1 MIKLQTTQL
10 PIRRSQGEAAF
21 GSDLNSAKT
30 YKDHLGHEHSGFKMC
45 SEKTNCYVLD
55 HAVIKQNKTVNNLN
69 KKTAKNVNFG
79 GLPFPEASKLSKK
92 AWNLA
97 GNKTFN
103 WLSDLAAGNQTVFDA
118 LFAVLITCGLR
129 PAAIMAQTN
138 EHNKEKNKKAASH
151 SISSGIIGYGFAVAV
166 FTPIKNALDKVVKQP
181 EKYAKKAEK
190 FLSYNGK
197 KLISLT
203 DRTTTFKS
211 IFNYG
216 SQVFTASVRS
226 AITIAMIPVIDKY
239 ILNRVFKSNVKP
251 ATREELK
258 DDPTYKFAY
267 INFKN
272 SPNAKKVFQNFSGVM
287 K

>member
-10 PIRRSQGEAAF
+10 PIKHTQGLNGRTGF
-21 GSDLNSAKT
+21 G
-30 YKDHLGHEHSGFKMC
+30 HSGFEMC
-45 SEKTNCYVLD
+45 SENKNNNVLD
-55 HAVIKQNKTVNNLN
+55 CAVITKKNTVNNFD
-69 KKTAKNVNFG
+69 KMTANNVSFR
-79 GLPFPEASKLSKK
+79 GLPFPQGSKLSQK
-92 AWNLA
+92 AWKLA

-138 EHNKEKNKKAASH
+138 ENNKEKNKKAASH
-151 SISSGIIGYGFAVAV
+151 SIASGIIGYGFAVAV
-166 FTPIKNALDKVVKQP
+166 FTPIKRALDKVCKNPQ
-181 EKYAKKAEK
+181 KFAKNMEEY
-190 FLSYNGK
+190 LTYGGK
-197 KLISLT
+197 KLINMS
-203 DRTTTFKS
+203 DRTAAYKS

-216 SQVFTASVRS
+216 SQVFTASIRS

-239 ILNRVFKSNVKP
+239 VLNKIFGQNVKP
-251 ATREELK
+251 TTKEELQN
-258 DDPTYKFAY
+258 DPTYKFAY

-272 SPNAKKVFQNFSGVM
+272 SPNAKKVFQNFAGVI